1 MTFIQVICPKLEKH
15 WADLI
20 FYNNNNNNNDI
31 YLLSLLITVT
41 TQQQSPS
48 STRSNRKHT
57 MAPLAAAIRSM
68 CDVGAQLT
76 ASWNQL
82 CVLVFAEGE
91 KSEDL
96 EKNPWSRVQNQHK
109 LNPLTV
115 RVLPPLLP
123 KDYSNAIC
131 FNLVKL
137 CPSILLCPFAVV
149 FYVVQKF

>member
-20 FYNNNNNNNDI
+20 FYNNNNNDI

-82 CVLVFAEGE
+82 CVLVFAERGKTRGSGE
-91 KSEDL
+91 KPL
-96 EKNPWSRVQNQHK
+96 EQSTEPHK

-115 RVLPPLLP
+115 RVLPPPLP
-123 KDYSNAIC
+123 KDYPNAIC

-137 CPSILLCPFAVV
+137 CPFMLLCPFAVV